1 MTSFNLWGHIFV
13 DPHVIR
19 WWDPTNANTNL
30 WQDLG
35 LGWQGLWMPKGGSSW
50 TKFCETCTTLDQTS
64 PGLQRHPRGKPLQKR
79 GIFSGC
85 WVVGSLGRRFFI
97 LWIPFLWAPGSFM
110 QISGSGSW
118 SWHFL
123 LYFPKV
129 QGAIC
134 VQPPYVYVQTIAML
148 VNAWVSNGAW
158 CVSTCLPRSITV
170 CYIMLHP
177 AISPAILEFPVIA
190 AMLFRCF
197 EIPLLAESQVNN
209 IVTAVSFG
217 MTLGVTVS
225 VVLNLVQPGSHRS
238 SWGIMQWLRAY
249 QTDSN
254 VCKHFPVIF
263 PQSFLQATSSP
274 FLCLVTVWGRR
285 YDLVRSLRHGTAR
298 MFVKSSPRTCRMCW
312 SNSSWATR

>member
-1 MTSFNLWGHIFV
+1 MTF
-13 DPHVIR
+13 
-19 WWDPTNANTNL
+19 
-30 WQDLG
+30 
-35 LGWQGLWMPKGGSSW
+35 
-50 TKFCETCTTLDQTS
+50 
-64 PGLQRHPRGKPLQKR
+64 
-79 GIFSGC
+79 FS
-85 WVVGSLGRRFFI
+85 
-97 LWIPFLWAPGSFM
+97 
-110 QISGSGSW
+110 
-118 SWHFL
+118 

-148 VNAWVSNGAW
+148 VNAWISNGAW

-177 AISPAILEFPVIA
+177 AISPALLEFPVIA

-197 EIPLLAESQVNN
+197 EISLLAESQVNN

-249 QTDSN
+249 QTHSS

-285 YDLVRSLRHGTAR
+285 YDPVRSLRHGTAR
-298 MFVKSSPRTCRMCW
+298 TFVKSSPRTCRMCW